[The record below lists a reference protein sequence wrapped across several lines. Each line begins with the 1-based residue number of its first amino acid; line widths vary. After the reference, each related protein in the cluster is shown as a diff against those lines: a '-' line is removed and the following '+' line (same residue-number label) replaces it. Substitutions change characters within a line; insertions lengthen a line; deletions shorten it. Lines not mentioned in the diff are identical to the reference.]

1 MAETLSYELFE
12 QVLRSMASTRRPPP
26 TYHVVP
32 RFDIAAQGGALELGT
47 VVDSLLMLRPLN
59 PGEIVPIP
67 ENLRYALVSHAGFT
81 ETRSRLHEGHCGI
94 WAKALAFQ
102 GAAADASAQHES
114 QATVACEAI
123 VTTYFDPDAAYVAR
137 SLAVRGVSDHFIGS
151 GYEDSV
157 YLITGLKVAKKL
169 RYGSTTSTQLAADAN
184 VTSRALS
191 EGIQLGAQAGSSG
204 NSGNTVEFEADD
216 IVVGFRVRR
225 YAYVPASR
233 NPFSKKKK
241 LKGEDY
247 LKKAEMHGEG
257 RPEVKGLEPTYEQL
271 PIPEEQD
278 AQAAAGEAGELG
290 ERWVDPQVRDNN

>member
-1 MAETLSYELFE
+1 
-12 QVLRSMASTRRPPP
+12 MASTRRPPP

-32 RFDIAAQGGALELGT
+32 RFDIAAKGGALELGT

-67 ENLRYALVSHAGFT
+67 ENLRYAPVPHAGFT
-81 ETRSRLHEGHCGI
+81 ETRSRLREGHCGI

-102 GAAADASAQHES
+102 GVSADASAQHES
-114 QATVACEAI
+114 QTTVACEAI

-137 SLAVRGVSDHFIGS
+137 SLAVRGVSDYFIGS
-151 GYEDSV
+151 GYEDDV

-169 RYGSTTSTQLAADAN
+169 RYDSTTSTQLAADAS
-184 VTSRALS
+184 VATRTASK
-191 EGIQLGAQAGSSG
+191 GIQLGAQAGSSG
-204 NSGNTVEFEADD
+204 NNENTVAFEADD

-225 YAYVPASR
+225 YAYVRASW

-247 LKKAEMHGEG
+247 LEKAEMHAIERSDSKELG
-257 RPEVKGLEPTYEQL
+257 PTYEQL

-278 AQAAAGEAGELG
+278 AQAAAGEAGEPD
-290 ERWVDPQVRDNN
+290 ERWVVRDNN